1 MKKKP
6 QKVVVAKELDASVF
20 PTSGYQKKVKTS
32 INEEEKGPATLKVE
46 GVEPNLYM
54 SCISE
59 ESSECSDVKL
69 KDWVSEIVSDFIELP
84 LEELTQT
91 ESSVVSPPLSERTEP
106 PFTPT
111 TFTLWRRV
119 ALRRLRKNMQE

>member
-1 MKKKP
+1 M
-6 QKVVVAKELDASVF
+6 
-20 PTSGYQKKVKTS
+20 
-32 INEEEKGPATLKVE
+32 E
-46 GVEPNLYM
+46 GAEQNLYM

-59 ESSECSDVKL
+59 DSAECSDVKL
-69 KDWVSEIVSDFIELP
+69 NDRVSEIVSDFIELP

-106 PFTPT
+106 PYTPT

-119 ALRRLRKNMQE
+119 ALKRLRQNMKE

>member
-6 QKVVVAKELDASVF
+6 QKVVVSKELEASVF
-20 PTSGYQKKVKTS
+20 PTSGYQKKVMTT
-32 INEEEKGPATLKVE
+32 INEEEKGPATLRVE
-46 GVEPNLYM
+46 GAEQNLYM

-59 ESSECSDVKL
+59 ESSECSDVIL
-69 KDWVSEIVSDFIELP
+69 KDRVSEIVSDFIELP

-106 PFTPT
+106 PFTPP

-119 ALRRLRKNMQE
+119 ALKRLRENMQE

>member
-1 MKKKP
+1 
-6 QKVVVAKELDASVF
+6 
-20 PTSGYQKKVKTS
+20 
-32 INEEEKGPATLKVE
+32 
-46 GVEPNLYM
+46 M

-59 ESSECSDVKL
+59 DSAECSDVKL
-69 KDWVSEIVSDFIELP
+69 NDRVSEIVSDFIELP

-106 PFTPT
+106 PYTPT

-119 ALRRLRKNMQE
+119 ALKRLRQNMKE